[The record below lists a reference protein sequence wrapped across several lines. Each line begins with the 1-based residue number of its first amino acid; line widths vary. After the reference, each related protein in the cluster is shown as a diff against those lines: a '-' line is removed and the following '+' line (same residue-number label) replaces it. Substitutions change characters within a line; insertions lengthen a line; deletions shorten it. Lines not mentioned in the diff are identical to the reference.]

1 MNKRVCGT
9 SRDVG
14 GRRMERGERTD
25 YLSRNFGRAAE
36 KAAFFVLR
44 EKNGRCVKR
53 VLTRMVQGFQRFA
66 GKGRRG
72 AFNAKCA
79 RGAEVGAEAKKVNKI
94 AGFRRNRLVEGAE
107 VSNAIY
113 SVFNE

>member
-72 AFNAKCA
+72 AFNAEMRKRC
-79 RGAEVGAEAKKVNKI
+79 GSGCGSEK
-94 AGFRRNRLVEGAE
+94 
-107 VSNAIY
+107 SQ
-113 SVFNE
+113 